1 MFGQNR
7 WIYSTWKI
15 KVWYLWHLRVC
26 LKIKLNFKSTQKC
39 KVWLHLK
46 ILKISEK
53 SIIEFYV
60 SIIINIWIH
69 FLSNITLCNVGNE
82 SLF

>member
-1 MFGQNR
+1 MKSLTQSR
-7 WIYSTWKI
+7 
-15 KVWYLWHLRVC
+15 
-26 LKIKLNFKSTQKC
+26 NFMRE
-39 KVWLHLK
+39 

-60 SIIINIWIH
+60 SIIIWIN